1 MGNRGHGDLAG
12 GADCASL
19 TVYAS
24 SGDEG
29 KAVRLWQLDEDG
41 CIGPSAVTRY
51 ILERTEPDGSMRY
64 TAQFPGLVARGH
76 HRLAA
81 EGYPPR
87 DVSLRPGDNELTLEL
102 R

>member
-1 MGNRGHGDLAG
+1 MGNRGHGDLAE

-19 TVYAS
+19 TAYAS

-51 ILERTEPDGSMRY
+51 ILERTEPDGSIRY
-64 TAQFPGLVARGH
+64 AAQFPIAAVA
-76 HRLAA
+76 
-81 EGYPPR
+81 YPPR